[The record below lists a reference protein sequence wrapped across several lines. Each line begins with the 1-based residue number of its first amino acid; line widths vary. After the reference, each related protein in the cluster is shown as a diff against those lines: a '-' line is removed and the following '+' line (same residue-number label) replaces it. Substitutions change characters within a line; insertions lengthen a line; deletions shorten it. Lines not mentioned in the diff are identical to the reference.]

1 LGNSFDDI
9 FDPAPE
15 PPPTVSAGSL
25 GEWCIRKGLAT
36 EDQIR
41 ECLQLQHEAERAGRV
56 APRLGELLVARKLL
70 TPQQVTEALGEQQTE
85 IRYCPVC
92 QIRVNVSLRGDAVFY
107 RCVRCQGPLASPEA
121 AAQLDVV
128 DDSVIVVSR
137 EPLPLEVRLAVH
149 IPARRF
155 GKYIIVKELGK
166 GGVGKVDQA
175 WDTYLSQYVALKR
188 LHAGA
193 KGESRQMKGLRTAG
207 LLREARNSIRLRHPN
222 IVSVFDVGRID
233 NEFYIAMEY
242 LEGESLHKW
251 NVAARERGKPSYFY
265 EHPKRAIRLL
275 IEVARAVDYAHTRPS
290 RIIHCDLKPANI
302 MIDPAGGSHVCDFG
316 LARSLQTDAGAGEG
330 EITGTPSYMAP
341 EQATGT
347 SSEIDAR
354 TDVWA
359 LGAILYELITGQPP
373 FIGQPFEI
381 IHQTISA
388 APRPPKDALRETT
401 RRMKLNQDEIA
412 TRHLL
417 QIPGFLEDLC
427 MKCLTK
433 ERQLRPLSMGE
444 VADSLE
450 EGLRSRHPEL
460 QH

>member
-1 LGNSFDDI
+1 LDNSFDEL
-9 FDPAPE
+9 FQ
-15 PPPTVSAGSL
+15 PPQEAASGGSL
-25 GEWCIRKGLAT
+25 GEWCIRKGFAS

-41 ECLQLQHEAERAGRV
+41 DCLQLQHQEERAGRT
-56 APRLGELLVARKLL
+56 APRLGELLVRKGIL

-85 IRYCPVC
+85 IRFCPVC
-92 QIRVNVSLRGDAVFY
+92 QVRVNVSIRDDAVFY
-107 RCVRCQGPLASPEA
+107 RCVRCQGPLVTPEA

-166 GGVGKVDQA
+166 GGVGRVDQA

-193 KGESRQMKGLRTAG
+193 KGESRQMKGLRAVG
-207 LLREARNSIRLRHPN
+207 LLKEARNSIRLRHPN

-233 NEFYIAMEY
+233 SEFYIAMEY

-251 NVAARERGKPSYFY
+251 NLATRERGKPSYFH
-265 EHPKRAIRLL
+265 EHPKKAIRLV
-275 IEVARAVDYAHTRPS
+275 IEVARAVHYAHTRPS

-302 MIDPAGGSHVCDFG
+302 MIDPSGGSHVCDFG
-316 LARSLQTDAGAGEG
+316 LARSLQSDASAGEG
-330 EITGTPSYMAP
+330 EVTGTPSYMAP
-341 EQATGT
+341 EQASGAT
-347 SSEIDAR
+347 SEIDAR

-373 FIGQPFEI
+373 FVGQPFEI
-381 IHQTISA
+381 IHQTISQT
-388 APRPPKDALRETT
+388 PRPPKDALRDTT

-412 TRHLL
+412 TRQLL
-417 QIPGFLEDLC
+417 QIPSFLEDLC
-427 MKCLTK
+427 MRCLTREK
-433 ERQLRPLSMGE
+433 QLRPLTMAE
-444 VADSLE
+444 VADTLE
-450 EGLRSRHPEL
+450 EGLKARHPEL
-460 QH
+460 QR